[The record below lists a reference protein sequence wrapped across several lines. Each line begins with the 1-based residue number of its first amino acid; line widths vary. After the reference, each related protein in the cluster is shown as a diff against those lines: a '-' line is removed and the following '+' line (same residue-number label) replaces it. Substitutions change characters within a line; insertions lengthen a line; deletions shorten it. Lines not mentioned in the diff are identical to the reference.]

1 MLRLT
6 VATVIKT
13 VCHWQKDTHIDQW
26 NRIEN
31 PETDLHKYAQL
42 VFPCLFFFVC
52 FSLVA
57 LHGLWA
63 LPQPGIESELAAV
76 KVLNPNHRTAREFPA
91 QPILTKMQKQ
101 FNGGR
106 VSFSTNSPGAIGHP
120 LKKKRNPNLN
130 VTPHTAINSKW
141 IMKQNYLT
149 LGK

>member
-1 MLRLT
+1 MEPDR
-6 VATVIKT
+6 KSR
-13 VCHWQKDTHIDQW
+13 
-26 NRIEN
+26 NR
-31 PETDLHKYAQL
+31 PAQIRPAG
-42 VFPCLFFFVC
+42 FPLSFFFVC

-91 QPILTKMQKQ
+91 QLILTKMQKQ

-141 IMKQNYLT
+141 IMKQNYLN

>member
-13 VCHWQKDTHIDQW
+13 VCHWQKDRHIDQW
-26 NRIEN
+26 NQIEN
-31 PETDLHKYAQL
+31 PERDLHKYAQL
-42 VFPCLFFFVC
+42 VFLCLSFFFFWWVC
-52 FSLVA
+52 MACGLFPSQGLSLS
-57 LHGLWA
+57 LQQWKCWILTTG
-63 LPQPGIESELAAV
+63 QPGNSQ
-76 KVLNPNHRTAREFPA
+76 PNWF
-91 QPILTKMQKQ
+91 LTKMQKQ

-120 LKKKRNPNLN
+120 LKKKRNPDLN

>member
-6 VATVIKT
+6 VATIIKT

-42 VFPCLFFFVC
+42 VFPCLFFLFVFLWWLC
-52 FSLVA
+52 MACGLFPSQGLSLS
-57 LHGLWA
+57 LQQWKCWILTTG
-63 LPQPGIESELAAV
+63 QPGNSQPNWFWQRCKSSLMEEGFLFQQT
-76 KVLNPNHRTAREFPA
+76 VLEQLDIHW
-91 QPILTKMQKQ
+91 
-101 FNGGR
+101 
-106 VSFSTNSPGAIGHP
+106 
-120 LKKKRNPNLN
+120 KKKRNPNLN